1 MDTTN
6 PGATIMNIT
15 IIFIIST
22 VLAIAVFDFWVIIK
36 KGKQESVSA
45 HIIRGSKQY
54 PLLVLL
60 FGIVLGHL
68 FWSMRTEDIFHNTKC
83 VEVQEGADAQDL

>member
-1 MDTTN
+1 
-6 PGATIMNIT
+6 MNLT
-15 IIFIIST
+15 VIFIIS
-22 VLAIAVFDFWVIIK
+22 VVVIIATYDTWVIYA

-60 FGIVLGHL
+60 FGIALGHL
-68 FWSMRTEDIFHNTKC
+68 FWSMKTEDIYPNMKC
-83 VEVQEGADAQDL
+83 EVSK